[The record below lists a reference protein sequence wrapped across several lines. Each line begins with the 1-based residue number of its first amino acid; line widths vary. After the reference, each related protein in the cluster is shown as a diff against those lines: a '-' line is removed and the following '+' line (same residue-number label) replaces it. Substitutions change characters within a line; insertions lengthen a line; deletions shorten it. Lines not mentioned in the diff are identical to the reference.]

1 MCHQYSND
9 DGVDYKL
16 LVKAVEGDN
25 VESVLVVTA
34 DAADVLR
41 DALKVKVREGID
53 YRAAFEREEDGSYSG
68 TLDRKAL
75 ERVLRQL
82 DINLEGKQLD
92 DLERK
97 FRAATS
103 EVSTISSYSAV
114 LLDRG
119 LQSET
124 IGGWRRSCGP

>member
-1 MCHQYSND
+1 MT
-9 DGVDYKL
+9 
-16 LVKAVEGDN
+16 AVEGDN

-53 YRAAFEREEDGSYSG
+53 YRAAFELEDGSCNG
-68 TLDRKAL
+68 TLIVP
-75 ERVLRQL
+75 ERAPETAR
-82 DINLEGKQLD
+82 IITWKSLD

-103 EVSTISSYSAV
+103 GGIHSRE
-114 LLDRG
+114 LLTKCYPHH
-119 LQSET
+119 LQ
-124 IGGWRRSCGP
+124 

>member
-1 MCHQYSND
+1 M
-9 DGVDYKL
+9 
-16 LVKAVEGDN
+16 
-25 VESVLVVTA
+25 LVVTA

-53 YRAAFEREEDGSYSG
+53 YRAAFEREDGSYAG

-75 ERVLRQL
+75 ERVLSQL
-82 DINLEGKQLD
+82 DINLEAKQLD

-103 EVSTISSYSAV
+103 GGIHYVELLNAV
-114 LLDRG
+114 LPTRPTVGDNWR
-119 LQSET
+119 
-124 IGGWRRSCGP
+124 WRRSCGP